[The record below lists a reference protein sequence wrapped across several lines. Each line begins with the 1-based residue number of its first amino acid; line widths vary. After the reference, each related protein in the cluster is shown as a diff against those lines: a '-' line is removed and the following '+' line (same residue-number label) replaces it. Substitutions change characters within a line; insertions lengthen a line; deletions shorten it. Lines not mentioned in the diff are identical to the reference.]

1 MSWDTTTL
9 ACGGSGR
16 RRSFTGVNS
25 CLLSASLVLQD
36 VAKRRQH
43 EIAKS
48 IFGEIFCRA
57 CCGLAVPCRNDD
69 RRTSADLPRGRYWYS
84 EFAAVDEL
92 WMEAERARNLR
103 REPLCAGHAR

>member
-48 IFGEIFCRA
+48 IFGEIFCSA
-57 CCGLAVPCRNDD
+57 YCGLAVPGGNAD
-69 RRTSADLPRGRYWYS
+69 RL
-84 EFAAVDEL
+84 AAVDFPGDCYWYRTSL
-92 WMEAERARNLR
+92 PDHNLLLK
-103 REPLCAGHAR
+103 PCMPKHYHPNPTHAAPP